1 MFADRKWG
9 APLFAALTLLIASHA
24 LADSAVKTSPAEAGL
39 SPAGLARIDAYIK
52 NEIATEKIPGALMMI
67 ERHGKLGYYASFG
80 VRDPGTKAP
89 MSDDTIFRIYSMS
102 KPITSVAAMMLVEE
116 GRLMLDEPVA
126 KYIPAFANVKVGVEK
141 KG

>member
-1 MFADRKWG
+1 M
-9 APLFAALTLLIASHA
+9 
-24 LADSAVKTSPAEAGL
+24 

-52 NEIATEKIPGALMMI
+52 NEIATDRISGALMII
-67 ERHGKLGYYASFG
+67 ERHGKLGYTANFG
-80 VRDPGTKAP
+80 VRDPATKAP

-102 KPITSVAAMMLVEE
+102 KPVTSVAAMMLVEE

-141 KG
+141 KGEDGTIGLELVRRGDR